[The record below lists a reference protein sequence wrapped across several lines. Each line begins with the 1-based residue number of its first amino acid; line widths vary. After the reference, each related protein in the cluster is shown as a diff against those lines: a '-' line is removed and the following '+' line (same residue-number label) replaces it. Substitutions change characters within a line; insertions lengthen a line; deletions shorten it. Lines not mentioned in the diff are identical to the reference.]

1 MPQYVTNT
9 GSGNTLTFGPITP
22 SEPNM
27 LAVLFANGGLS
38 YTPPPGWNSFSYPNV
53 FYQQFSGVAPISFT
67 CPVTGHPD
75 NPFFSENWN
84 TIIMLVP
91 TTGTASLG
99 NEEIPIAEEAPGSSP
114 AAPFGVTAG
123 QTLFIQFANASA
135 GDEGADGADFGLP
148 NITISDNS
156 GNDYTF
162 FAKVV
167 VSANDQGQGVFT
179 YANYVY
185 VATMKSTNDS
195 LIITA
200 IIPASSDGPFSAAA
214 FITNN
219 LAPINPPPTVSSVS
233 PDIAPVARLITGGN
247 FQTPASI
254 PLANGR
260 LAIRLLQDG
269 SSIPGSAD
277 GGGQPVE
284 ITGTN
289 FITGAT
295 VDFGPN
301 AATDVVVVS
310 STEITCVTPAGTG
323 TVDVTVTT
331 SGGTYTLDNAY
342 SYELASQV
350 QIFAGVTVFA
360 DLDSNGN
367 VSSTLY
373 LWPNSF
379 LQPGGSVYRL
389 DAYSTLGELAWS
401 NQVTIPSGFG
411 AYDLGLG
418 VPTHT

>member
-38 YTPPPGWNSFSYPNV
+38 YTPPPGWNSIAYPNV
-53 FYQQFSGVAPISFT
+53 YYQQFSGVAPISFT
-67 CPVTGHPD
+67 CPVTAHPD
-75 NPFFSENWN
+75 NNFFSENWN

-91 TTGTASLG
+91 TTGTASLV
-99 NEEIPIAEEAPGSSP
+99 NEFFEISPVAPNSSP

-200 IIPASSDGPFSAAA
+200 IIPASADGPFDAAA

-219 LAPINPPPTVSSVS
+219 LAPINPPPTVSSVAS
-233 PDIAPVARLITGGN
+233 S
-247 FQTPASI
+247 QTI
-254 PLANGR
+254 
-260 LAIRLLQDG
+260 
-269 SSIPGSAD
+269 
-277 GGGQPVE
+277 
-284 ITGTN
+284 
-289 FITGAT
+289 
-295 VDFGPN
+295 
-301 AATDVVVVS
+301 
-310 STEITCVTPAGTG
+310 ST
-323 TVDVTVTT
+323 
-331 SGGTYTLDNAY
+331 
-342 SYELASQV
+342 
-350 QIFAGVTVFA
+350 
-360 DLDSNGN
+360 
-367 VSSTLY
+367 
-373 LWPNSF
+373 
-379 LQPGGSVYRL
+379 YRL
-389 DAYSTLGELAWS
+389 DAAGNYNCVAGCGTVYANTFQGVSAGPAIIQLPPVTYAVLTGTYTCNSGNAGTEAWITDASTQTWGAT
-401 NQVTIPSGFG
+401 VTGTGSPATPYTKVGCDAVNWTVIGK
-411 AYDLGLG
+411 
-418 VPTHT
+418 